1 MTRSWAAELQRTQV
15 RVISVDPGDM
25 HTAMHMAADPEANPA
40 TLLRPEDVAERLLT
54 LLVGRLPAADRIEAA
69 NLA

>member
-1 MTRSWAAELQRTQV
+1 
-15 RVISVDPGDM
+15 M

-40 TLLRPEDVAERLLT
+40 DLLRPEDVAERLLT